1 MAWLLFGRRCKKI
14 VNATS
19 HKADDI
25 RFSQNTVTFNK
36 TDKDGGAFTYS
47 DLVKSMKSNGWK
59 GDPVDVV
66 RMPDGKLS
74 SIDNTRIAAARE
86 AGIDVKATVRG
97 FDDLL
102 SASEIKRF
110 TIPKKGFVPK
120 MSALIEN

>member
-1 MAWLLFGRRCKKI
+1 
-14 VNATS
+14 
-19 HKADDI
+19 
-25 RFSQNTVTFNK
+25 
-36 TDKDGGAFTYS
+36 
-47 DLVKSMKSNGWK
+47 MKSNGWK